1 MQYHF
6 VKVIIIVKIMTVI
19 IEIIVNGNTIIVIK
33 IKTIIIK
40 IIVTISIAVTKPV
53 IMTVAIMIM
62 MVIVSSYCA
71 YLLSTLSIPVTFH

>member
-33 IKTIIIK
+33 IKTIIK